1 MLFSVLMLLWIGDS
15 LEEEWGAFRVTLYY
29 FSTVGFLAVAAWHG
43 SPPNGAYGGIT
54 DEGQLIIVKTSS
66 SYLYMSVFLAY
77 CVTFPRRI
85 INLYGILPLQAAWL
99 GWLDAAY
106 LAFEFYKNAQ
116 LRLAIGL
123 SMIPFL
129 ILAGPILYYGMKFR
143 GKVWK
148 RREEFQANQLPEQ
161 DFFHACVVCK
171 RNDQTH
177 PELEF
182 RVMSDGNEYC
192 LEHLPKN

>member
-1 MLFSVLMLLWIGDS
+1 MDNP
-15 LEEEWGAFRVTLYY
+15 T
-29 FSTVGFLAVAAWHG
+29 
-43 SPPNGAYGGIT
+43 
-54 DEGQLIIVKTSS
+54 
-66 SYLYMSVFLAY
+66 
-77 CVTFPRRI
+77 
-85 INLYGILPLQAAWL
+85 
-99 GWLDAAY
+99 
-106 LAFEFYKNAQ
+106 

-129 ILAGPILYYGMKFR
+129 ILAGPVLYYGMKFR

-148 RREEFQANQLPEQ
+148 RREQFEANRLPDQ

-182 RVMSDGNEYC
+182 RVMSDDNEYC